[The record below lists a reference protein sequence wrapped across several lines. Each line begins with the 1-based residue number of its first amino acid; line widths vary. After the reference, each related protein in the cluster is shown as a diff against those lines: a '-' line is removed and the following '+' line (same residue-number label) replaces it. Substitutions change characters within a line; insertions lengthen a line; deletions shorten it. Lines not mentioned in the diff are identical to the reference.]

1 MITFAI
7 ASDDGPHLPPS
18 QFVVELMATDTYFA
32 HEQLKEL
39 VDGS

>member
-1 MITFAI
+1 MVAVVVTMN
-7 ASDDGPHLPPS
+7 DGFHLPPF

>member
-1 MITFAI
+1 MLSVVI
-7 ASDDGPHLPPS
+7 ASDDGPHLPPF
-18 QFVVELMATDTYFA
+18 QFVVELMATDAYLA